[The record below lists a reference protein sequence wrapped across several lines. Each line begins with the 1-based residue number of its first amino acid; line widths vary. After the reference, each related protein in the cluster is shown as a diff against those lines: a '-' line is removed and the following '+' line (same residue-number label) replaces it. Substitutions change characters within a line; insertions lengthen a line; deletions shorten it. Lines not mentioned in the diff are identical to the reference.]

1 MYKVKLD
8 KVEMLKEGRTL
19 VYLSEIIGLTTV
31 HIGNIL
37 KGYKCTTLT
46 AKAFVS
52 IKEKISINDDK
63 MEEFLNYYFEKIQ

>member
-37 KGYKCTTLT
+37 KT
-46 AKAFVS
+46 
-52 IKEKISINDDK
+52 
-63 MEEFLNYYFEKIQ
+63 

>member
-1 MYKVKLD
+1 MYEVKLD
-8 KVEMLKEGRTL
+8 KVEMLKDGRTL

-46 AKAFVS
+46 AKAIIS
-52 IKEKISINDDK
+52 IKEKIAINDDK
-63 MEEFLNYYFEKIQ
+63 MEEFLNYYFDKIQ